1 MRARWLL
8 TVGFAGAVMADPVSS
23 VAYAI
28 ESALIR
34 LDGDAAALGVSM
46 TAVVFVIALV
56 AMSYWQI
63 IGLFPDGG
71 GSAEAAGAEFGTRW
85 TFLPLGALVVDFVL
99 TIAISVTAA
108 TSALASWIPRVHDWS
123 IPITWG
129 LLVVVALLVASGGR
143 GRLLLA
149 AMTVAF
155 VLASIVVVLAG
166 LPIEAAGQ
174 PIKDVAQLRDS
185 GSDLVG
191 IIVAMSAAMAL
202 ATGIEAPASA
212 IAEVGHL
219 DADGRRRLGRTA
231 LVATVVVVGVLTLAL
246 TLLVVHQ
253 GAGLPPDGQTLLAA
267 TVRDALGSGVLLGG
281 FQLTTALLLLAAAGS
296 SLQAGPGLAKALSRA
311 HDGVEVPLLPR
322 WFGRSTRDG
331 VPWIGVAAFSFV
343 AAVLVAVAG
352 ANEQTLVVFYAV
364 AVFVGFAFGIAAML
378 RYNLRRG
385 RRAAASL
392 NALGLVAVVGTLALN
407 VSRIDPIASL
417 AAALVVAA
425 VIDARWRRLGR
436 PEIHR
441 LR

>member
-311 HDGVEVPLLPR
+311 HDRSRCRCFHAGSGARPAMAFPGSALPR
-322 WFGRSTRDG
+322 SPSSRRCSLRSRVRTSRRSSSSMPWPCSSGSRSGSRRCSATTCAVVVARPHRSTRSG
-331 VPWIGVAAFSFV
+331 SWRSWARSRSTCRGS
-343 AAVLVAVAG
+343 
-352 ANEQTLVVFYAV
+352 T
-364 AVFVGFAFGIAAML
+364 
-378 RYNLRRG
+378 RSRRSQ
-385 RRAAASL
+385 RRS
-392 NALGLVAVVGTLALN
+392 
-407 VSRIDPIASL
+407 SSPQ
-417 AAALVVAA
+417 
-425 VIDARWRRLGR
+425 
-436 PEIHR
+436 
-441 LR
+441 